1 MPKIIEGHLSAQGMK
16 FAIVVSRFNS
26 MITESLLA
34 GALDTITR
42 HGGKPDDQVVVYVPG
57 GWEIPLAVKRVLET
71 QKKIDGV
78 IALGCVMRGQTTHN
92 EYISAEAAKQ
102 IEGLSLEHNK
112 PVSFGVLT
120 PDSTEQALERAGM
133 KHGNK
138 GSEAAAAAIEMVSL
152 LKNLS

>member
-1 MPKIIEGHLSAQGMK
+1 MPKIIEGQLSAQGMK

-26 MITESLLA
+26 IITESLLA
-34 GALDTITR
+34 GALDTIER
-42 HGGKPDDQVVVYVPG
+42 NGGKSDDQLVIKVPG
-57 GWEIPLAVKRVLET
+57 GWEIPLAVKRILET
-71 QKKIDGV
+71 HKKIDGV

-102 IEGLSLEHNK
+102 IGGLSMDHNK

-120 PDSTEQALERAGM
+120 PDTTEQALDRAGM

-138 GSEAAAAAIEMVSL
+138 GCEAAAAAIEMVSL
-152 LKNLS
+152 LNQLK